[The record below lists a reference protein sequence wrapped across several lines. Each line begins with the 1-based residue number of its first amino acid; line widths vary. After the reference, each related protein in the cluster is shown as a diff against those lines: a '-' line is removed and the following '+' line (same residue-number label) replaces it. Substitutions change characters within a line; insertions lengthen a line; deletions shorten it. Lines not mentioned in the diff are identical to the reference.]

1 MRLLVRPLIS
11 LVCGHVKKKKKKF
24 QISTNNMEGYTIT
37 TLPRNWENKIQ
48 QKKTKRKKAYQKMK
62 RKRNNK

>member
-1 MRLLVRPLIS
+1 
-11 LVCGHVKKKKKKF
+11 
-24 QISTNNMEGYTIT
+24 MEGYTIT